1 MAKKKAKAPRKT
13 AKKKKAVKKSAA
25 KKRSKASTPLKDRD
39 DIETHAPTSRET
51 WAEVAAAEADQS
63 WLSEQVSMEVSRY
76 PRIFTGLIDIDTLV
90 APTIGSRIEVAG
102 PAHAGKSTTIYMMIG
117 TLLRTCRRCCTFAV
131 EWLDEETGEIIETC
145 RCGANEPMEGALV
158 DIEEASDPVWL
169 DTWGCRTGH
178 SFRQKTHGSG
188 AFEVLES
195 EKQRRLHVLRPI
207 SGGPMYTFLHKAIA
221 KGAIDFVA
229 IDAIN
234 SVMSDEA
241 LAKDAGKRSIG
252 DRARM
257 NWDGLRRLCSA
268 QNEHSNK
275 FGGRS
280 TVIWSNHLI
289 VDVSSQWGGDTEAG
303 GRGAKIMPDQKI
315 RYVYSKVNEG
325 KKKDL
330 PFHAYRETFFS
341 STKNRSG
348 FVGGGSG
355 SFKLFLNE
363 VQHNR
368 VTYWPGDTDDPE
380 RMLSLLR
387 DLGLFE
393 NKKSKYRVLGREFKK
408 VQEIKNF
415 LSREDIQMEC
425 RFWLGA
431 LRMPTIAR
439 AHLRFEDYCY
449 SPFESARRAYE
460 RTAEEIEKKI
470 PGLNVGAAFSTG
482 RSESDDAGGK
492 ASGRKGSGK
501 GSRKGKEETTNSGFE
516 DVFED

>member
-1 MAKKKAKAPRKT
+1 MAKKRAR
-13 AKKKKAVKKSAA
+13 KAVKKSAA
-25 KKRSKASTPLKDRD
+25 KKRSKAQTPLKDRE
-39 DIETHAPTSRET
+39 DIEENAPAARNT
-51 WAEVAAAEADQS
+51 WAEVAAAESDQS
-63 WLSEQVSMEVSRY
+63 WLSEQVSMDASRY
-76 PRIFTGLIDIDTLV
+76 PRIFTGLIDVDTLF
-90 APTIGSRIEVAG
+90 APTIGSRIEIAG
-102 PAHAGKSTTIYMMIG
+102 GAHMAKSTTIYMMLG
-117 TLLRTCRRCCTFAV
+117 TLLRTCRRCFTFAV
-131 EWLDEETGEIIETC
+131 AWVDEDTGEIIETC
-145 RCGANEPMEGALV
+145 RCGANEFMEGALV

-178 SFRQKTHGSG
+178 SFREKIHGSG
-188 AFEVLES
+188 AFHVLES
-195 EKQRRLHVLRPI
+195 EKQRRLHILRPI
-207 SGGPMYTFLHKAIA
+207 SGGPMYTFLQKAIA

-241 LAKDAGKRSIG
+241 LAKDAGKRNIG

-268 QNEHSNK
+268 QNEHLNR

-280 TVIWSNHLI
+280 TVIWANHLI
-289 VDVSSQWGGDTEAG
+289 VDVGSQWGGDTEAG

-315 RYVYSKVNEG
+315 RYVFSKTNEG
-325 KKKDL
+325 KKKELD
-330 PFHAYRETFFS
+330 FHSYRETFFNV
-341 STKNRSG
+341 TKNRAG

-368 VTYWPGDTDDPE
+368 VTYMPGDTDDPE

-393 NKKSKYRVLGREFKK
+393 NKKNKYTVLGREFKK

-470 PGLNVGAAFSTG
+470 PGLNVGAALATSG
-482 RSESDDAGGK
+482 GSGSRGGAGAKKG
-492 ASGRKGSGK
+492 GRKGK
-501 GSRKGKEETTNSGFE
+501 AETSNSGLE
-516 DVFED
+516 DIFDS